1 MNEDYGFSEA
11 LLAGNPGR
19 VEEIVQEALKAG
31 IAAETII
38 NTGLIPAMELV
49 GEKFKNNQVFLPE
62 VMLAARA
69 MQAGLKLLQ
78 PLLTKGGAPKRGR
91 VVIGTVRGDHHDI
104 GKNLVATMLEG
115 AGFEV
120 IDLGADVNEEKF
132 VEAVRNHHPDVVGL
146 SALLTTTMPAMKE
159 TIAALDQAGLRKQVK
174 IMIGG
179 APVTQEYA
187 DRIGADGYSEDAGA
201 AVELA
206 KALVQALQEA
216 RNRTQA

>member
-1 MNEDYGFSEA
+1 MSEDYGFSEA

-19 VEEIVQEALKAG
+19 VEEIVQETLKAG
-31 IAAETII
+31 TAAETII

-49 GEKFKNNQVFLPE
+49 GEKFKNNEVFLPE

-120 IDLGADVNEEKF
+120 IDLGADVKEEKF
-132 VEAVRNHHPDVVGL
+132 VEAVRSHHPEVVGL

-159 TIAALDQAGLRKQVK
+159 TIAALDQAGLREQVK

-206 KALVQALQEA
+206 KVLVETLKKTRDQ
-216 RNRTQA
+216 

>member
-1 MNEDYGFSEA
+1 MSEGYGFSEA

-19 VEEIVQEALKAG
+19 VEEIVHEALKTCA
-31 IAAETII
+31 AAETII

-49 GEKFKNNQVFLPE
+49 GEKFKNNEVFLPE
-62 VMLAARA
+62 VMMAARA
-69 MQAGLKLLQ
+69 MQAGLKILQ
-78 PLLTKGGAPKRGR
+78 PLLTKDSASKNGR
-91 VVIGTVRGDHHDI
+91 IVMGTVRGDHHDI

-120 IDLGADVNEEKF
+120 IDLGADVTAEKF
-132 VEAVRNHHPDVVGL
+132 VEAVQNHHPEVVGL

-159 TIAALDQAGLRKQVK
+159 TIAALETAGLRDQVK

-206 KALVQALQEA
+206 KALVQALAQK
-216 RNRTQA
+216 

>member
-1 MNEDYGFSEA
+1 VSEGYGFSEV

-19 VEEIVQEALKAG
+19 VEEIVHEALKTG
-31 IAAETII
+31 VAAETII

-49 GEKFKNNQVFLPE
+49 GDKFKNNEVFLPE
-62 VMLAARA
+62 VMMAARA
-69 MQAGLKLLQ
+69 MQAGLKILQ
-78 PLLTKGGAPKRGR
+78 PLLTKESATKNGR
-91 VVIGTVRGDHHDI
+91 VVMGTVRGDHHDI

-120 IDLGADVNEEKF
+120 VDLGADVPVEKF
-132 VEAVRNHHPDVVGL
+132 VEAVQNHHPEVVGL

-159 TIAALDQAGLRKQVK
+159 TIVALETAGLRDQVK

-206 KALVQALQEA
+206 KALVQALAEK
-216 RNRTQA
+216 

>member
-1 MNEDYGFSEA
+1 MSEDYGFSEA
-11 LLAGNPGR
+11 LLAGNPSR
-19 VEEIVQEALKAG
+19 VEEIVQTALKAG
-31 IAAETII
+31 TTAETVI
-38 NTGLIPAMELV
+38 NAGLIPAMELV
-49 GEKFKNNQVFLPE
+49 GEKFKNNEVFLPE

-69 MQAGLKLLQ
+69 MQAGLKILQ

-120 IDLGADVNEEKF
+120 IDLGADVSEEKF
-132 VEAVRNHHPDVVGL
+132 VEAVRSHCPDVVGL
-146 SALLTTTMPAMKE
+146 SALLTTTMPAMRE
-159 TIAALDQAGLRKQVK
+159 TIAALDEAGLREQVK

-201 AVELA
+201 AVELD
-206 KALVQALQEA
+206 KALVQALKKYGSS
-216 RNRTQA
+216 NLS